1 MDYDAAAAVLAGLIG
16 GAIMVVPLY
25 MGMAMMPTQMKMNLL
40 LMLGTMMMFRGG
52 MMAYAMGA
60 MVHAGMSIVFALIH
74 VAVFNAFGLESELV
88 AWGALFGFV
97 HWIITG
103 MGLGMMRFMHP
114 LVRGGE
120 MDDPG
125 AFALGFP
132 PMTAMGFFM
141 LHIAYGVSVGAFY
154 ELFT

>member
-1 MDYDAAAAVLAGLIG
+1 MEYDAGAAVLAGLIG

-25 MGMAMMPTQMKMNLL
+25 MGMAAMPNQMKMNLL
-40 LMLGTMMMFRGG
+40 LMLGTMMIFKSGP
-52 MMAYAMGA
+52 MAYTSGA
-60 MVHAGMSIVFALIH
+60 MVHAIMSIFFALIH
-74 VAVFNAFGLESELV
+74 VSVYTAFGLETALV
-88 AWGALFGFV
+88 AWGVLFGFV

-103 MGLGMMRFMHP
+103 MGLGMMRIMHP
-114 LVRGGE
+114 LVRGGD

-141 LHIAYGVSVGAFY
+141 LHIAFGVSVGAFY

>member
-1 MDYDAAAAVLAGLIG
+1 MEFDAAAAVVAGLIG

-25 MGMAMMPTQMKMNLL
+25 MGMAMMPNQMKMNLL

-60 MVHAGMSIVFALIH
+60 MVHAVMSIVFALIH
-74 VAVFNAFGLESELV
+74 VAVYNALGLESQLV

-103 MGLGMMRFMHP
+103 MGLGMMRIIQP
-114 LVRGGE
+114 LVRGGD

-141 LHIAYGVSVGAFY
+141 LHIVYGISVGGFY
-154 ELFT
+154 EILA

>member
-1 MDYDAAAAVLAGLIG
+1 MDYDAGAAVLAGLIG

-25 MGMAMMPTQMKMNLL
+25 MGMAAMPNQMRMNLL
-40 LMLGTMMMFRGG
+40 LMLGTMMIFRGG
-52 MMAYAMGA
+52 AMAYAMGA

-74 VAVFNAFGLESELV
+74 VAVYNALGLETELV

-114 LVRGGE
+114 VIRGGE

-132 PMTAMGFFM
+132 RMTAMGFFM
-141 LHIAYGVSVGAFY
+141 LHIAFGVSVGAFY
-154 ELFT
+154 EIFT

>member
-1 MDYDAAAAVLAGLIG
+1 MEYDAGAAVLAGLIG

-25 MGMAMMPTQMKMNLL
+25 MGMAAMPNQMKMNLL
-40 LMLGTMMMFRGG
+40 LMLGTMMIFRSGA
-52 MMAYAMGA
+52 MAYAMGA
-60 MVHAGMSIVFALIH
+60 MVHAAMSIVFALIH
-74 VAVFNAFGLESELV
+74 VAVYNALGLESELV

-103 MGLGMMRFMHP
+103 MNLGMMRFVHP
-114 LVRGGE
+114 LIRGGD

-132 PMTAMGFFM
+132 PMTAMGFLM
-141 LHIAYGVSVGAFY
+141 LHIVYGISVGAFY
-154 ELFT
+154 EAFV